1 MESGKSLGGGNLK
14 NFIINSNTS
23 SDGFLNCLRDYPN
36 TDKKDSKPTKKL
48 EEMDTRKRS
57 QSVEKSSKNPEDQRY
72 QDSIEF
78 QAICNN
84 IGPPLKCFKTLQ
96 NRDSA
101 IFAVMKEY
109 GSKVAPLP
117 VIGTFLSHTG
127 NHILNYLQNDIEAKK
142 DSP

>member
-14 NFIINSNTS
+14 NFLINSNTS
-23 SDGFLNCLRDYPN
+23 SDGFLNCLKDYPN
-36 TDKKDSKPTKKL
+36 TVKKDSKPTKKL

-57 QSVEKSSKNPEDQRY
+57 QSVEKTTMEDRGY

-127 NHILNYLQNDIEAKK
+127 NHILNYIQNEMEAKK
-142 DSP
+142 DKP